1 MIDTNI
7 IITGIIAIVTASI
20 GSFVTWIL
28 AKKKYNSEVDNTL
41 IGNMQKSLEFYIS
54 LSNDTKARLDIAIED
69 NKETMKKNSLLEEE
83 VAELKKQVCS
93 LKDALLLFQNKTHA
107 ESQIIHKIK
116 KNGTNGNQK
125 V

>member
-7 IITGIIAIVTASI
+7 IITGIIAIVTTSI

-107 ESQIIHKIK
+107 ESQIIPKIK
-116 KNGTNGNQK
+116 KNGTNSNQK

>member
-1 MIDTNI
+1 MIDINI
-7 IITGIIAIVTASI
+7 IVTGIIAIVTTSI

-28 AKKKYNSEVDNTL
+28 AKRKYNSEVDNTL

-107 ESQIIHKIK
+107 ESQITSKTM
-116 KNGTNGNQK
+116 KNGTNCNQK

>member
-1 MIDTNI
+1 MIDINI
-7 IITGIIAIVTASI
+7 IVTGIIAIVTTSI

-107 ESQIIHKIK
+107 ES
-116 KNGTNGNQK
+116 
-125 V
+125 

>member
-1 MIDTNI
+1 MIDINI
-7 IITGIIAIVTASI
+7 IVTGIIAIVTTSI

-107 ESQIIHKIK
+107 ESQITSKIK

>member
-107 ESQIIHKIK
+107 ESQIISKIE

>member
-7 IITGIIAIVTASI
+7 IITGIIAIVTTSI

-41 IGNMQKSLEFYIS
+41 IGNMQKSLEFYITLAS
-54 LSNDTKARLDIAIED
+54 DTKARLEITIED
-69 NKETMKKNSLLEEE
+69 NKETKKKNSLLEEE

-93 LKDALLLFQNKTHA
+93 LKDALLLFQTKTHA
-107 ESQIIHKIK
+107 ESQTISKIK

-125 V
+125 I

>member
-1 MIDTNI
+1 MIDINI
-7 IITGIIAIVTASI
+7 ITTGIIAIVTASI

-41 IGNMQKSLEFYIS
+41 IGNMQKSLEFYITLAS
-54 LSNDTKARLDIAIED
+54 DTKARLDITIED
-69 NKETMKKNSLLEEE
+69 NKETKKKNSLLEEE

-93 LKDALLLFQNKTHA
+93 LKDALLPFQTKTHA
-107 ESQIIHKIK
+107 ESQTISKIK

-125 V
+125 I

>member
-7 IITGIIAIVTASI
+7 IITGIIAIVTTSI

-107 ESQIIHKIK
+107 ESYIISKK